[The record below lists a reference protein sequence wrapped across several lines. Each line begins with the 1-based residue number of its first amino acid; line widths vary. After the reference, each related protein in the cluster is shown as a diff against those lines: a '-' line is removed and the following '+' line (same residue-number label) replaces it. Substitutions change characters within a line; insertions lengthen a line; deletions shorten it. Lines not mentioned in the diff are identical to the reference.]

1 MAAGALLVQ
10 EAGGVVVDP
19 ADKDFDLMSR
29 RILVAS
35 TQDLVQDWMT
45 QVDYQTDVYP
55 RDFPEEIKP
64 LKYND

>member
-19 ADKDFDLMSR
+19 TPGKDFDLMSR

-35 TQDLVQDWMT
+35 TQQLVEDWTT
-45 QVDYQTDVYP
+45 QIEFKTDDYP
-55 RDFPEEIKP
+55 RDYPDEIKS
-64 LKYND
+64 LN